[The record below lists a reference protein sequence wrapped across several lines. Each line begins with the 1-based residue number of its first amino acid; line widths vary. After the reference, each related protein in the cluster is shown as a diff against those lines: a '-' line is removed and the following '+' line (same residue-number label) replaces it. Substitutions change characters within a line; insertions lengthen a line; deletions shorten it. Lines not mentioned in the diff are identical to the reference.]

1 MRCRVCGRR
10 RYFSIGRRRTQE
22 ALLGYLDG
30 LTRAGGLR
38 PWQEVPEPWQRQAV
52 DDGTWAARADALE
65 MAGGDGTEVAKAVEG
80 LHAYKHRRPASSTT

>member
-38 PWQEVPEPWQRQAV
+38 PWQEVPEARLKAL
-52 DDGTWAARADALE
+52 AAAAAD
-65 MAGGDGTEVAKAVEG
+65 
-80 LHAYKHRRPASSTT
+80 S